1 MHIPLQGTIT
11 AADLMASDPLFVFAL
26 ESEAADVFD
35 DVDKLVVGIG
45 KLNAAFHLTKAI
57 RTRRPRMVVNLGSAG
72 SGTFPRGSLVSCER
86 FIQRDMDVRG
96 LGFRRYETPLSGLDP
111 VLSYGLRLEGLD
123 SGICGTG
130 DSFEMAHDS
139 TEYNVIDME
148 AYALAF
154 VCYREQIPFVCVKF
168 ISDGADGG
176 AADDWTVQVH
186 RTALTFK
193 RLLQG

>member
-1 MHIPLQGTIT
+1 
-11 AADLMASDPLFVFAL
+11 
-26 ESEAADVFD
+26 
-35 DVDKLVVGIG
+35 
-45 KLNAAFHLTKAI
+45 
-57 RTRRPRMVVNLGSAG
+57 
-72 SGTFPRGSLVSCER
+72 
-86 FIQRDMDVRG
+86 MDVRG

-111 VLSYGLRLEGLD
+111 VLTYGLRLEGLD

-154 VCYREQIPFVCVKF
+154 VCYQEQIPFVCVKF